1 MNDEYIRGMK
11 AGWMRHLNGHD
22 INGNVD
28 GPETSSSAEFSE
40 GESGFLDSSTIL
52 IDSRL
57 SADIVVY

>member
-1 MNDEYIRGMK
+1 M
-11 AGWMRHLNGHD
+11 AT
-22 INGNVD
+22 VD